1 MTFEPGLNYHRST
14 QSAPMKKLFFSFV
27 LSIFLIFNSFSY
39 TFAAGYVNPVIN
51 KAGNYYSPL
60 AGEAGTL
67 TNNSTSVT
75 LMFNNDDSSNLQPIV
90 PGDCYIL
97 GQGGGNSKEG
107 RPFWESVITD
117 AGKDDEKPWW
127 NLQDR
132 HQSGWKDNDYALQA
146 GGDTCGFVQGEIP
159 GSGPDTAANFVR
171 ANADDEVWFYNLCT
185 NFEGVRTDCNEKFA
199 LNKTYKHTLF
209 HVTCAYHEDE
219 SVLKQ
224 DKNSD
229 GDMKD
234 VIEHIDPHC
243 NPNLADFNKQGQRVL
258 SICCAFKLNAA
269 LEQENKDN
277 NKAPYKKDKYYYDG
291 SGSDTKIFQLAYQ
304 KVVDADMPFEGSFSV
319 TPNLRASNFNP
330 ESNTVKTELGDLPRD
345 PAELATA
352 AIRIAIGIGGGV
364 AFLLMVFGS
373 FRLIFAGGN
382 PESVQNGREI
392 ITSAIIGLLV
402 IIFATFILQLV
413 GISILGLKL

>member
-1 MTFEPGLNYHRST
+1 
-14 QSAPMKKLFFSFV
+14 MKKLFIAFA
-27 LSIFLIFNSFSY
+27 LSIFLILNSFSS

-51 KAGNYYSPL
+51 KSGSYFSPG
-60 AGEAGTL
+60 AGEVGTL

-75 LMFNNDDSSNLQPIV
+75 LMFNNDNPSSLLQPIV

-97 GQGGGNSKEG
+97 GRGGGNSNEG
-107 RPFWESVITD
+107 RPFWESVTTH
-117 AGKDDEKPWW
+117 DDTKPWW

-146 GGDTCGFVQGEIP
+146 GGNTCGFVEGEIP

-171 ANADDEVWFYNLCT
+171 ANKDAEVWFYNLCT

-199 LNKTYKHTLF
+199 LNKTVKHTLF

-219 SVLKQ
+219 SVL
-224 DKNSD
+224 DKDLSGD
-229 GDMKD
+229 GLKND

-243 NPNLADFNKQGQRVL
+243 NRDLADFNKSGQRVL
-258 SICCAFKLNAA
+258 SICCAFKLNSA

-277 NKAPYKKDKYYYDG
+277 NKAPYKASSYFYDG

-304 KVVDADMPFEGSFSV
+304 KVVDADMPYEGSFTV
-319 TPNLRASNFNP
+319 TENLRASNFNP

-364 AFLLMVFGS
+364 AFLLMVYGS

-392 ITSAIIGLLV
+392 ITAAVIGLLV